1 MVIFFF
7 LTHFLTDLRREK
19 IPMKILYKTFEKKK
33 KRKEMYFLLFR
44 CLYLRYMDSQKYFLF
59 LELNEVGK
67 S

>member
-1 MVIFFF
+1 
-7 LTHFLTDLRREK
+7 
-19 IPMKILYKTFEKKK
+19 MKILNKTFEEKK
-33 KRKEMYFLLFR
+33 KRKEMYFLLFC